1 MGDIFITIF
10 KKITLFNSILMIIYC
25 FFLPNLGGKFELMLI
40 IMILLV
46 VSWIIWLIGKFL
58 NRFWKKKSPK
68 EKVSK
73 TNSIL
78 RTKYLKFEQ
87 YIDVSYS
94 ICITMC
100 MIFRRQSISI
110 DYLALLAFG
119 LYLGNKIAVRANQY
133 ILDQASKKKKS
144 K

>member
-25 FFLPNLGGKFELMLI
+25 FFPPNLGGKFELMLI

-58 NRFWKKKSPK
+58 NRFWKKKNPK

-94 ICITMC
+94 VCITIC
-100 MIFRRQSISI
+100 MIFRRQNISI

-119 LYLGNKIAVRANQY
+119 LYLGNKIAIRANQY
-133 ILDQASKKKKS
+133 ILDQGSKKKKS